1 MDLCRTF
8 MQSFDQQDQ
17 SLRRKPAVKLLLITV
32 LAAASSLTGASLAHA
47 QDGTGDACRAL
58 TALASPT
65 LRVET
70 AELTAAGPM
79 KAAFG
84 PPGGPAI
91 MLPEHCRIRGTLD
104 PRTGVGGKNYGIGFE
119 LRLPTKW
126 NGRFLFQGGGGLD
139 GVVNPAVGGSSVGEP
154 ALARG
159 FAVVTTDAGHQG
171 LDASFG
177 DDQQARLDYAY
188 QALGKVTAEAKA
200 IIARFYGQGPKRSY
214 FMGCSNGGRQG
225 MMAAERYP
233 LEFDGIIAGD
243 PGFRLSRAAVG
254 ELWDTAQL
262 VKIAPRDAQG
272 RPIVSQALTPDDLKL
287 LAKATLDACD
297 GLDGLKDGLINDVR
311 ACRFSP
317 RVLNC
322 KAGATTGCMSP
333 AKIAT
338 IERIFAGAH
347 DSKGRPIYASWP
359 YDTGVGDMGWRI
371 WKMGSAPTGAANG
384 INQTMGLDALRRYF
398 ASPQTPAASAANF
411 DFDKAADLTAE
422 TGTIND
428 PTSTF
433 LTSFVQHGGRLLIY
447 QGVSDPVFSAN
458 DIIGWYDKLARE
470 SGPPQDWARLFLVPG
485 MNHCQGGPATD
496 RFDALATLEAWVEG
510 GQPPDRI
517 VATGAAFPGQ
527 SRPLCPYPKVAR
539 YKAGDTASAG
549 SFACSP

>member
-1 MDLCRTF
+1 M
-8 MQSFDQQDQ
+8 
-17 SLRRKPAVKLLLITV
+17 KLLLTAV
-32 LAAASSLTGASLAHA
+32 LAASSSLAGVSLAHA
-47 QDGTGDACRAL
+47 QDGTADACRAL

-70 AELTAAGPM
+70 AELTPAGPM

-84 PPGGPAI
+84 PPGAPAI
-91 MLPEHCRIRGTLD
+91 MLPEHCRVRGTLD
-104 PRTGVGGKNYGIGFE
+104 PRTGVGGKSYGIGFE

-139 GVVNPAVGGSSVGEP
+139 GAVNPAIGGAGAGEP

-171 LDASFG
+171 PDAGFG

-200 IIARFYGQGPKRSY
+200 IIARFYGQGPRRSY

-233 LEFDGIIAGD
+233 LDFDGIIAGD

-254 ELWDTAQL
+254 ELWDTVQL
-262 VKIAPRDAQG
+262 AKIAPHDAQG
-272 RPIVSQALTPDDLKL
+272 RPIVSKALTPDDLKL
-287 LAKATLDACD
+287 LSKATLDACD

-317 RVLNC
+317 RVLTC
-322 KAGATTGCMSP
+322 KAGATNGCLSP
-333 AKIAT
+333 AKVST
-338 IERIFAGAH
+338 IERIFGGAH

-359 YDTGVGDMGWRI
+359 YDAGVGDMGWRI

-398 ASPQTPAASAANF
+398 ATPQDPAIGAAAF
-411 DFDKAADLTAE
+411 DFDKAAELTAE

-433 LTSFVQHGGRLLIY
+433 MSSFVQHGGRLLLY
-447 QGVSDPVFSAN
+447 QGLSDPVFSAN
-458 DIIGWYDKLARE
+458 DIIGWYDQLAKDA
-470 SGPPQDWARLFLVPG
+470 GPPQDWARLFLVPG

-496 RFDALATLEAWVEG
+496 RFDALAALQAWVEDG
-510 GQPPDRI
+510 KAPERL

-527 SRPLCPYPKVAR
+527 SRPLCPYPKFAH
-539 YKAGDTASAG
+539 YKGGDAALAD
-549 SFACSP
+549 SFACTP